1 MRYSVHSI
9 LFLFVFWFTALT
21 TSVTS
26 FSYQIPEQCNKKY
39 FWSKAQHA
47 LNRVQPSKIKN
58 KNYFLFF
65 NCVLFE
71 KLVFNI
77 IQ

>member
-1 MRYSVHSI
+1 MNTAQDEQRGM
-9 LFLFVFWFTALT
+9 LFRSDWFRPDR
-21 TSVTS
+21 V
-26 FSYQIPEQCNKKY
+26 Q
-39 FWSKAQHA
+39 SKVQNT
-47 LNRVQPSKIKN
+47 LNRVRPSKIKN